1 MNIRRIILRELRQF
15 YGEWPN
21 SWLGARDITAFRRDA
36 AGFMD
41 AARELV
47 AEGLIL
53 KTGGDHPAEAG
64 FRLNPERMADLRREL
79 VPSVWRVVLLLALS
93 LLAGAMAFMM
103 AFMTF
108 RGR

>member
-1 MNIRRIILRELRQF
+1 MTIRRNILRELRQF

-36 AGFMD
+36 AGSMD

-64 FRLNPERMADLRREL
+64 FRLIRSEWLTCAVSSCHRYGASFCCSRCRSSPVRRR
-79 VPSVWRVVLLLALS
+79 S
-93 LLAGAMAFMM
+93 
-103 AFMTF
+103 
-108 RGR
+108 

>member
-21 SWLGARDITAFRRDA
+21 SWLGARDSTAFRRDA

-64 FRLNPERMADLRREL
+64 FRLNPERMADLRRGSCHRCGASFCCSRCRYSP
-79 VPSVWRVVLLLALS
+79 VRWRS
-93 LLAGAMAFMM
+93 
-103 AFMTF
+103 
-108 RGR
+108 